1 MPLTCDVAIERW
13 PLAEPFEIAREV
25 LTDIDT
31 VCVRLTDTQGRVG
44 RGEAVGVTYDGETPA
59 TLQSQVRSMGS
70 SLPDD
75 LDFDDLASALP
86 PGGARNAL
94 DCALWDLRARQ
105 AGRRV
110 WSLAGWPAAQPVTT
124 VYTIGLGSEAQV
136 RRWVCAARHLP
147 VLKLKADATR
157 HLDMVRIAREEHP
170 AARLLIDANQAWSP
184 DLLECL
190 LPALHTAGVELI
202 EQPLPRGQDAS
213 LEGLRSPIPLAADES
228 CTDAASLPALVGRY
242 QFVNIKLDKCGG
254 LSEALAMVQRA
265 KALGL
270 KPMVGSM
277 GGTSL
282 GVAPAWLVA
291 QVCAYVDLD
300 APLLLARDRPGGLHY
315 EGAVIPEPAMEFW
328 G

>member
-1 MPLTCDVAIERW
+1 MPLLCDVAIERW

-31 VCVRLTDTQGRVG
+31 ICVRLTDAQGRVG

-59 TLQSQVRSMGS
+59 TLQAQIRSIGS

-75 LDFDDLASALP
+75 LGFDDLTSVLP

-105 AGRRV
+105 ASRRF
-110 WSLAGWPAAQPVTT
+110 WTLAGWHVVQPVTT
-124 VYTIGLGSEAQV
+124 VYTIGLGSETQV
-136 RRWVCAARHLP
+136 RRWVRAARHLP
-147 VLKLKADATR
+147 VLKLKADGLR

-170 AARLLIDANQAWSP
+170 TARLLIDANQAWSP
-184 DLLECL
+184 DLLERL
-190 LPALHTAGVELI
+190 LPALHAAGVELI
-202 EQPLPRGQDAS
+202 EQPLPRGQDEA
-213 LEGLRSPIPLAADES
+213 LDGLCSPIPLAADES
-228 CTDAASLPALVGRY
+228 CTDAASLQALVGRY
-242 QFVNIKLDKCGG
+242 QFANIKLDKCGG
-254 LSEALAMVQRA
+254 LSEALAMVRRA
-265 KALGL
+265 QVLGL
-270 KPMVGSM
+270 KLMVGSM

-291 QVCAYVDLD
+291 QVCTYVDLD
-300 APLLLARDRPGGLHY
+300 APLLLARDRHGGLQY
-315 EGAVIPEPAMEFW
+315 DGALVPEPSVEFW